1 MKPVATRRPIAN
13 WTRITRVAG
22 KAVFVGKAFA
32 GTVMLVGMAGVL
44 PGFAQEVVPEPAS
57 TQSSKDSMAKN
68 ESPAM
73 QIDHVILAIND
84 LESGMKEFEELSGV
98 EPIYGGSHPDRDTH
112 NAIAPLSGGIY
123 VEILAPKDGL
133 DAMPDFFKDFRQLT
147 LVGFAI
153 AARDLERVESSVRA
167 QELDTGGIV
176 DGSRKT
182 PDGGKLAW
190 RLLLINDPESF
201 MNPFFIRWSD
211 DSEHPSKSQP
221 PRCEL
226 QSLKL
231 TTLHKRQIE
240 RILSESGAEI
250 PTLTIEEGEKQLTLE
265 LKTPKG
271 ALRFES

>member
-1 MKPVATRRPIAN
+1 MGN
-13 WTRITRVAG
+13 WTRITRDAG
-22 KAVFVGKAFA
+22 KATLVGKAFA
-32 GTVMLVGMAGVL
+32 GAAMLVGTAVVL
-44 PGFAQEVVPEPAS
+44 LGCVRDVAPEPLS
-57 TQSSKDSMAKN
+57 NQSGKSSDVKSEN
-68 ESPAM
+68 PAM
-73 QIDHVILAIND
+73 QIDHVILAIDD
-84 LESGMKEFEELSGV
+84 LESGMREFEELSGV
-98 EPIYGGSHPDRDTH
+98 KPIYGGSHPDRDTH

-133 DAMPDFFKDFRQLT
+133 DAMPDFFKGFQQLT

-153 AARDLERVESSVRA
+153 AARDMERVESSVRA
-167 QELDTGGIV
+167 QGLDTGGIV

-211 DSEHPSKSQP
+211 DSEHPSKSKPAQ
-221 PRCEL
+221 CEL

-231 TTLHKRQIE
+231 TTLHKQQIE
-240 RILSESGAEI
+240 WILAESGAEI
-250 PTLTIEEGEKQLTLE
+250 PKLTLDEGAKQLTLE

-271 ALRFES
+271 ELRFES